1 MIVIAEIDAS
11 PLDVAAH
18 LAAVADPAA
27 GATAVFVGTVRD
39 HDPGAEGTVV
49 RLEYSS
55 HPDAG
60 EILVAL
66 ATEADRPD
74 LRIAITHRIG
84 DLAVGDVAIVCA
96 VSSAHRAEAFDVNRA
111 LVERVKVALPIWKR
125 QVTADGEGSWV
136 GL

>member
-1 MIVIAEIDAS
+1 MITIAEIAS
-11 PLDVAAH
+11 NPLDVAAH
-18 LAAVADPAA
+18 LTAVADPRA
-27 GATAVFVGTVRD
+27 GATALFVGTVRD
-39 HDPGAEGTVV
+39 HDPGADGEVV

-55 HPDAG
+55 HPDA
-60 EILVAL
+60 AQTL
-66 ATEADRPD
+66 ANLAAELDAPD

-96 VSSAHRAEAFDVNRA
+96 VSSAHRAEAFDVSRA

>member
-18 LAAVADPAA
+18 LTAVADPTA

-39 HDPGAEGTVV
+39 HDPGAEGAVV

-60 EILVAL
+60 EIIVAL

-96 VSSAHRAEAFDVNRA
+96 VSSAHRAEAFDVSRA

>member
-96 VSSAHRAEAFDVNRA
+96 VSSAHRAEAFDVSRA

>member
-18 LAAVADPAA
+18 LAAVADPTA

-39 HDPGAEGTVV
+39 HDPGAEGAVV

-60 EILVAL
+60 EIIVAL

-96 VSSAHRAEAFDVNRA
+96 VSSAHRAEAFDVSRA

>member
-18 LAAVADPAA
+18 LTAVADPTA

-39 HDPGAEGTVV
+39 HDPGAEGAVV

-96 VSSAHRAEAFDVNRA
+96 VSSAHRAEAFDVSRA

>member
-39 HDPGAEGTVV
+39 HDPGADGAVV

-60 EILVAL
+60 EIIVAL

-96 VSSAHRAEAFDVNRA
+96 VSSAHRAEAFDVSRA